1 MNQNIWGPHLWFV
14 LHTITFNY
22 PFKPTSEDK
31 KNYKTFLL
39 SLQHILPCS
48 ICRKHYKRH
57 LQENP
62 PYEALK
68 NRDSFI
74 KWLIDLH
81 NEVNG
86 ETGKKSTYTYKEII
100 NKYEKIYNMKIN
112 NNIDNNEIKRNNLN
126 RNYQIILL
134 IILISIFIYYIFYFK
149 K

>member
-22 PFKPTSEDK
+22 PVQPNSDDK
-31 KNYKTFLL
+31 RNYKNFLL
-39 SLQHILPCS
+39 SLQYILPCN

-57 LQENP
+57 IHEHP
-62 PYEALK
+62 PNKALK

-74 KWLIDLH
+74 KWMIDLH

-112 NNIDNNEIKRNNLN
+112 NNIDNNEIKENNLN

-134 IILISIFIYYIFYFK
+134 IIMVIIFIYYIFNFK